1 MLKIRLYQLER
12 HRNETTFRPYIAAR
26 KLFREIGVEFVV
38 EGNDYDMVWA
48 AQASYIDRAKSY
60 ENSLK
65 FAEWNL
71 NQCSTGCDLI
81 LFDGQDSASLMASY
95 DAFKKSPAKLLLK
108 NSLYKNREWYK
119 EPSIM
124 GRRYW
129 DAGSEMD
136 YKIDED
142 IDWSKIQLTGA
153 NWLSTVQPHWYD
165 WTKFK
170 KDIDVCALF
179 AYPGKDNYEF
189 NTLTNPFYDRHRKKC
204 IDGLK
209 KLPSS
214 IKVAMLE
221 DGRRIPIEE
230 YWQIMM
236 RSKIIIAPFGYGEI
250 APRDIESC
258 MVGAVLVK
266 PDMSH
271 LETVPNI
278 YVDDGR
284 SATFV
289 SCNWDYTNIVEKIE
303 LILGDF
309 KAIQGYFVNNLKTA
323 FLKEYD
329 PMKLVYRTY
338 EWLNQL
344 EGYETEDV

>member
-12 HRNETTFRPYIAAR
+12 HRNETTFRPYIAVR

-48 AQASYIDRAKSY
+48 AQASYIDRAASY
-60 ENSLK
+60 EKSLK
-65 FAEWNL
+65 FAKWNL
-71 NQCSTGCDLI
+71 NQCATGCDLI

-95 DAFKKSPAKLLLK
+95 DAFQKSPAKLLLK
-108 NSLYKNREWYK
+108 NSLYKNRDWYK
-119 EPSIM
+119 EPSVM
-124 GRRYW
+124 GRTYW
-129 DAGSEMD
+129 DSGSEID
-136 YKIDED
+136 YKINED

-204 IDGLK
+204 IDQLK

-221 DGRRIPIEE
+221 DGKRIPIEE

-250 APRDIESC
+250 APRDIESA
-258 MVGAVLVK
+258 MVGSVLIK
-266 PDMSH
+266 PTMDH
-271 LETVPNI
+271 LETIPDI
-278 YVDDGR
+278 YVPDPHNE
-284 SATFV
+284 ATFV
-289 SCNWDYTNIVEKIE
+289 SCDWEYNNIQEKIE
-303 LILGDF
+303 GVLGQF
-309 KAIQGYFVNNLKTA
+309 KTKQEHLVNNMKQA
-323 FLKEYD
+323 FVKEYD

-338 EWLNQL
+338 EWLNNL
-344 EGYETEDV
+344 EGYETE

>member
-1 MLKIRLYQLER
+1 MLKIKLYQLER
-12 HRNETTFRPYIAAR
+12 HRNETTFRPYISAR

-48 AQASYIDRAKSY
+48 AQQSYIDRSMPYKHSM
-60 ENSLK
+60 NWG
-65 FAEWNL
+65 EWNL
-71 NQCSTGCDLI
+71 KQAAEGCDLI

-95 DAFKKSPAKLLLK
+95 DSFVRSPAKLLLK
-108 NSLYKNREWYK
+108 NSLYKNRDWYK

-124 GRRYW
+124 GRSYW
-129 DAGSEMD
+129 GSGSDVD
-136 YKIDED
+136 YNIDVK
-142 IDWSKIQLTGA
+142 IDWSRIQLTGA

-165 WTKFK
+165 WSKFK

-189 NTLTNPFYDRHRKKC
+189 GQTTNQYYDAHRKKC
-204 IDGLK
+204 IDELK

-214 IKVAMLE
+214 IKVASLE
-221 DGRRIPIEE
+221 EGKRIPIEE
-230 YWQIMM
+230 YYQTMM
-236 RSKIIIAPFGYGEI
+236 RSKIIVAPFGYGEI

-258 MVGAVLVK
+258 TMGAVLVK
-266 PDMSH
+266 PDMNH
-271 LETVPNI
+271 IDTLPFI
-278 YVDDGR
+278 YNPT
-284 SATFV
+284 TFV
-289 SCNWDYTNIVEKIE
+289 SCNWEYTDIREKIE
-303 LILGDF
+303 LILVDF
-309 KAIQGYFVNNLKTA
+309 KAKQGYFVNNLKTA

-338 EWLNQL
+338 EWINQL